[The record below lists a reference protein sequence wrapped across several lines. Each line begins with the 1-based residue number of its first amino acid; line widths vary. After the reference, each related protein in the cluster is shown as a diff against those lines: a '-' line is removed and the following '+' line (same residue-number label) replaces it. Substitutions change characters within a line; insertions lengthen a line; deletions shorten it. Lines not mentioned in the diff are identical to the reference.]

1 MRWTSDQK
9 GGDDVEDFLIIVI
22 LVYLMAVFTVV
33 VRTMLPAMAL
43 RFFRFAT
50 AVMVVYFFIR
60 LIRDDI
66 PGGYAFLAY
75 FQAVIMVCVFLFMLR
90 QEIRMILVQI
100 GLKSG
105 ILVTNAIEDDVKEE
119 ILHSVSYLGRHRIG
133 ALITF
138 ERSDSLQEYIDNAFG
153 IEAIVSSELL
163 SSIFI
168 PNTPLHDGAV
178 IIKENVIKCAGAY
191 FPSSDQ
197 AKVPKYLGSRHRA
210 AIGISEATDSLTVVV
225 SEQTGE
231 ISVAIEGYLDQD
243 ISQESLLLYLEK
255 YLQN

>member
-1 MRWTSDQK
+1 M
-9 GGDDVEDFLIIVI
+9 EEILIIAF
-22 LVYLMAVFTVV
+22 LVYMMAIFTIL
-33 VRTMLPAMAL
+33 VRTMLHALVL
-43 RFFRFAT
+43 RFFRYAT
-50 AVMVVYFFIR
+50 AAMAVYFFVG
-60 LIRDDI
+60 LIRFPV
-66 PGGYAFLAY
+66 PGEYAFVIY
-75 FQAVIMVCVFLFMLR
+75 FQAVIMVGVLMFMLR
-90 QEIRMILVQI
+90 QEIRAILVQI

-105 ILVTNAIEDDVKEE
+105 LLVTNAIEDDVKEE
-119 ILHSVSYLGRHRIG
+119 ILHSVSYLGRHKIG

-153 IEAIVSSELL
+153 IEAVVSSELL

-191 FPSSDQ
+191 FPSSDH

-210 AIGISEATDSLTVVV
+210 AIGISEATDSLTIVV

>member
-1 MRWTSDQK
+1 M
-9 GGDDVEDFLIIVI
+9 EDILMIAF
-22 LVYLMAVFTVV
+22 LVYLMAIFTIL
-33 VRTMLPAMAL
+33 VRTMLHTMVL
-43 RFFRFAT
+43 RFFRYAT
-50 AVMVVYFFIR
+50 AAMVVYFFIR
-60 LIRDDI
+60 LIRFPL
-66 PGGYAFLAY
+66 PGDYAFLVY
-75 FQAVIMVCVFLFMLR
+75 FQAVVMVGVLMLMLR
-90 QEIRMILVQI
+90 QEIRTLLVQI

-105 ILVTNAIEDDVKEE
+105 LLVTNAIEDDVKEE
-119 ILHSVSYLGRHRIG
+119 ILHSVSYLSRHRIG

-153 IEAIVSSELL
+153 IEAVVSSELV

-225 SEQTGE
+225 SEQTGD